1 MNLYSNIGNFSSAF
15 NGWRAEPK
23 ESFRASDWQP
33 IPPPAIPQPSGY
45 IPSLS
50 IPRAPVD
57 NPAHENHPDTKIKD
71 VALYDLKVVDDDV
84 LRQVE
89 TNVVMVTPDPIEDTP
104 SKILDFSDLDANL
117 ENLEF
122 IPQNPVITG
131 DIHAQVPA
139 PTLAEQPLPKPQIS
153 QAHPAPAS
161 ETPEAAA
168 THPLNQS
175 IGVLGDAAT
184 YADAAL
190 ANPHQSFLAETE
202 KLKNS
207 ASLKHDLASGFSRRI
222 MEFEEGGMLDERKAY
237 YANNREALNEAVE
250 KIRTDAAE
258 TTQKYG
264 EMSGKLHLLNGITKI
279 TGGISNAADAYE
291 LGSRINTA
299 SQTDNWDPVA
309 GQIAK
314 IVAAAVSVVG
324 SAAVARGMG
333 LMLLGMGAPA
343 GFVAAATIVGGVV
356 LTYFALE
363 GVEALEK
370 KISMGDS
377 VPMAASMNTNI
388 PIWCCSATAYPAAL
402 KVRGWRLK
410 MSASSATIIL
420 KISKSTARAP
430 PLSAM
435 SAPKKR

>member
-1 MNLYSNIGNFSSAF
+1 
-15 NGWRAEPK
+15 
-23 ESFRASDWQP
+23 
-33 IPPPAIPQPSGY
+33 
-45 IPSLS
+45 
-50 IPRAPVD
+50 
-57 NPAHENHPDTKIKD
+57 
-71 VALYDLKVVDDDV
+71 
-84 LRQVE
+84 
-89 TNVVMVTPDPIEDTP
+89 
-104 SKILDFSDLDANL
+104 
-117 ENLEF
+117 
-122 IPQNPVITG
+122 
-131 DIHAQVPA
+131 
-139 PTLAEQPLPKPQIS
+139 
-153 QAHPAPAS
+153 
-161 ETPEAAA
+161 
-168 THPLNQS
+168 
-175 IGVLGDAAT
+175 
-184 YADAAL
+184 
-190 ANPHQSFLAETE
+190 
-202 KLKNS
+202 
-207 ASLKHDLASGFSRRI
+207 